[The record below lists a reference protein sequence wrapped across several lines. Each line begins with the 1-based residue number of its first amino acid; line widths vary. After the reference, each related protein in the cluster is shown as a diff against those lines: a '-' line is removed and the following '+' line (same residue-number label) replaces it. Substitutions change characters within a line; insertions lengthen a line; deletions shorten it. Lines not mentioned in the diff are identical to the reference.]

1 MCEGVIKNFLHHQN
15 RYDNSGIKHDSM
27 SNTI

>member
-1 MCEGVIKNFLHHQN
+1 MIIA
-15 RYDNSGIKHDSM
+15 GIKHDSM